1 MIIFWIEKRMATL
14 RVEAEEVR
22 GRMAAEAGRR
32 DRAKLEAADILG
44 SGSIRSRKIVPQN
57 SSRESS
63 LELLN

>member
-32 DRAKLEAADILG
+32 DRAKLEAADILAPIPALRRG
-44 SGSIRSRKIVPQN
+44 IWGAIQ
-57 SSRESS
+57 
-63 LELLN
+63 

>member
-1 MIIFWIEKRMATL
+1 MATL